1 MTTESS
7 VVVALREVRR
17 LELERQRREQETRK
31 REHDEERSRAAENA
45 QRASIQYG
53 PGVAPYVSGQGWGGQ
68 GQEAAHP
75 PEAYAHPVRRTTEV
89 VPLAAQ
95 AYAESQS
102 VPAPPPGWLE
112 EGVAFRPAPRQKSR
126 FGAVLVTLLF
136 SATAAAAG
144 YWKLSGEW
152 QSSLA
157 RVEAERDQLEEQR
170 NEAVAARSKTEQEL
184 KVRVAD
190 LQTRLTVANTKNQA
204 VESALAA
211 REEAE
216 DVGMAAAPPLPSK
229 RFNRMGGRRGRGA
242 AMRKFPPAAGKPV
255 EPQMKMGP
263 GPGGE
268 DRPSP
273 RVAKKKNL
281 SDDPLGGLRL

>member
-17 LELERQRREQETRK
+17 LELERQRREEESRK
-31 REHDEERSRAAENA
+31 REQEEERARAESAQ

-53 PGVAPYVSGQGWGGQ
+53 PGVAPYVNGQGWGQPEGHP
-68 GQEAAHP
+68 EAA
-75 PEAYAHPVRRTTEV
+75 YTGSVRRTAEV

-112 EGVAFRPAPRQKSR
+112 EGVQFRPAPRQKSR
-126 FGAVLVTLLF
+126 FPAVLLTMILCGG
-136 SATAAAAG
+136 AAAAG

-152 QSSLA
+152 KAAVTRLE
-157 RVEAERDQLEEQR
+157 VENSQLEEQR
-170 NEAVAARSKTEQEL
+170 NEAVAARSKGEQEM
-184 KVRVAD
+184 KVRLAD
-190 LQTRLTVANTKNQA
+190 LQSQLSAANRKNLA
-204 VESALAA
+204 VESALEAA
-211 REEAE
+211 EEASN
-216 DVGMAAAPPLPSK
+216 VAAAPLPSK
-229 RFNRMGGRRGRGA
+229 RFNRMGGRRGRGG
-242 AMRKFPPAAGKPV
+242 MRGFPSAIGKPV
-255 EPQMKMGP
+255 DPQVKLGP
-263 GPGGE
+263 GPGGAGGGGE
-268 DRPSP
+268 ERPSP